1 MAIFTD
7 IIKIVTMFTNTIFED
22 SKKSER
28 IRNYLPHAMES
39 TSVFL
44 DIAEFS
50 DFQWKTADFSRAQ
63 GLCRMIHIFFGSSLV
78 KV

>member
-1 MAIFTD
+1 MFISKRHRIAVFTD
-7 IIKIVTMFTNTIFED
+7 IIKIVTIFSKTIFED

-44 DIAEFS
+44 DIAEFA
-50 DFQWKTADFSRAQ
+50 DFQ
-63 GLCRMIHIFFGSSLV
+63 
-78 KV
+78 

>member
-7 IIKIVTMFTNTIFED
+7 ITKIVTMFTKTIFED
-22 SKKSER
+22 SKKSKR

-44 DIAEFS
+44 DIAKFA
-50 DFQWKTADFSRAQ
+50 DFQ
-63 GLCRMIHIFFGSSLV
+63 
-78 KV
+78 

>member
-22 SKKSER
+22 PKKSER

-44 DIAEFS
+44 DIAEFA
-50 DFQWKTADFSRAQ
+50 DFQ
-63 GLCRMIHIFFGSSLV
+63 
-78 KV
+78 